1 MIHFLKNTD
10 ISDQL
15 ARFFDNKPPENVI
28 QDDFAVQL
36 DNWSQANDEQQCKD
50 YCLFWNF
57 RETEHIFFSALICI
71 AISSDLARFFD
82 DDGPEIEFKVK
93 NEDGKNIK

>member
-28 QDDFAVQL
+28 QDDFAVPL

-50 YCLFWNF
+50 YCLF
-57 RETEHIFFSALICI
+57 
-71 AISSDLARFFD
+71 
-82 DDGPEIEFKVK
+82 
-93 NEDGKNIK
+93 